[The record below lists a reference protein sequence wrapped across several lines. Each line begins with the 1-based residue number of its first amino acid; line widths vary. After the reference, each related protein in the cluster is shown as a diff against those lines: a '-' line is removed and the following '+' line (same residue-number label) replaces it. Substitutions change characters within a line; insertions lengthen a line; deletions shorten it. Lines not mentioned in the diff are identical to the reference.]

1 MIDEGIRERLLKYM
15 SSVLGNHDCK
25 VIAINCTE
33 DHVHVLM
40 AMGADKTLS
49 EMVRNIKAN
58 SSRFVHDEF
67 PKRVF
72 GWQDGYAAFTV
83 SRSQMEIVAK
93 YIEGQEE
100 HHRKI
105 GFDEEFVGFLKRH
118 GVEFDPRYVW
128 S

>member
-1 MIDEGIRERLLKYM
+1 MIDEGIRERLLKFM
-15 SSVLGNHDCK
+15 LSVLCNHDCK
-25 VIAINCTE
+25 VISINCTAN
-33 DHVHVLM
+33 HVHVLM

-58 SSRFVHDEF
+58 SSRFVHEEF
-67 PKRVF
+67 PTCVF

-83 SRSQMEIVAK
+83 SRSQMETVAK
-93 YIEGQEE
+93 YVEGQEE

-118 GVEFDPRYVW
+118 GG
-128 S
+128 